1 MRIWSKIEFSIQIKG
16 GEIHPTRKQLEHE
29 SHKVCPYYHN
39 SSKRKSKKMSNL
51 SIKDKEI
58 ILDSIRDIPDFPK
71 PGIVFKDITTLLSN
85 PKAFNTLMNHLEDRY
100 RTYQL
105 DYVAGIDARGFI
117 FGATLADRLNIGFV
131 PVRKKGKLPYTTV
144 AEKYSLEYGFDEVEI
159 HIDAFGENG
168 LSLEGNPSKV
178 LLIDDLIATGG
189 TAKAAAS
196 LIDKVGADCVEA
208 CFIMELGFLNGKEGI
223 TAPVYSVLE
232 ID

>member
-1 MRIWSKIEFSIQIKG
+1 M
-16 GEIHPTRKQLEHE
+16 T
-29 SHKVCPYYHN
+29 
-39 SSKRKSKKMSNL
+39 L
-51 SIKDKEI
+51 SQEEKEI
-58 ILDSIRDIPDFPK
+58 ILGSIRDIPDFPK
-71 PGIVFKDITTLLSN
+71 PGIIFKDITTMLGN
-85 PKAFNTLMNHLEDRY
+85 PQALNTLMSHLENRY
-100 RTYQL
+100 KSYEL
-105 DYVAGIDARGFI
+105 DYIAGIDARGFI
-117 FGATLADRLNIGFV
+117 FGAALADRLGVGFV

-168 LSLEGNPSKV
+168 LCTNGEKSKV

-196 LIDKVGADCVEA
+196 LIDKVGAHCVEV

-223 TAPVYSVLE
+223 EAPVYSVLE